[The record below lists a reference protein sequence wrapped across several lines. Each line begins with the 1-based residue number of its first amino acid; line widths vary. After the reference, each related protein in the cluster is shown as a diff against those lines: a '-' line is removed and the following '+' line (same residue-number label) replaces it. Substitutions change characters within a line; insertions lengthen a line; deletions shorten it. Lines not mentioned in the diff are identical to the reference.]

1 MPLIQLVT
9 DLKSLKYGKDTPGGG
24 YSGQP
29 YIQAKIPDGLE
40 PKSADFILRG
50 GYLTVG
56 DSLTDIKRL
65 TKMFFDLKSPNG
77 LFFIAKQN
85 VLSNSAVRTQTS
97 GVLNE
102 GIYTPLSTLAEAGVI
117 AFGGHLNKQGI
128 NPFRASGAYA
138 DNEYLYYNK
147 ISQYN
152 SDWLNSGGATA
163 LDNRLFAL
171 YESRILNNSIGGY
184 DKPNNINV
192 DLKNTLL
199 TYRGGPGSILG
210 VGQTDIRFEDN
221 GNKRTGVNNV
231 QLINS
236 GFFGSRKALPIP
248 GSPFSINV
256 IETPKNPAAGN
267 FSVFKRPNSRTTSLF
282 IAPYGVSDAYEA
294 ATNQLLPQGPNGSG
308 SISLNGGYTFDP
320 SFYYNVYKSGSLTPY
335 DPVINSQKILQSIDI
350 NNKQVGGLQIEPFR
364 PWTWGGPTIY
374 TPNGSIDFKNFLPR
388 FDLNKPQSGSLDPK
402 LLATFTSE
410 SKVRKS
416 VDSSNGVQ
424 AAGQAVKV
432 LKPWTKQNVYNTP
445 SGEIVSLFLP
455 DTNVNTPQ
463 SSSSA
468 ISKTGIIEDQNVY
481 VYSGALTKTERVNP
495 SSGNHLSP
503 KIQDFRKVLR
513 DRLGETSEQG
523 KKATALGATP
533 IAPNYQT
540 ENIETRVHLGN
551 PGKRA
556 DKNYS
561 DYTTGIAYQGAV
573 KALDQIN
580 ALPIYRS
587 DSVQKDSEAYPV
599 NDLVK
604 FRIAA
609 IDGTAPNFQT
619 FIHFRAFIDSFSDSY
634 TAEWT
639 GNKYM
644 GRGEDFYTYNG
655 FGRTISL
662 SFTVAAQSKQELIPM
677 YQKLNYLA
685 SNLAPDYSPSGYMRG
700 PLVQLTM
707 GGYLYE
713 QVGFITALTYDVPND
728 TTWEIGINT
737 EGGSDSDVKELPHRI
752 NVSSFNFTP
761 IHNFVPQKQGL
772 TFTGGKGKVTGFGRQ
787 RYIALSNGSNTNWSP
802 QNPTF

>member
-1 MPLIQLVT
+1 MPLVELVT

-40 PKSADFILRG
+40 PKSPDFILRG

-97 GVLNE
+97 GILNE
-102 GIYTPLSTLAEAGVI
+102 GIYTPLNTLAEAGVI
-117 AFGGHLNKQGI
+117 AFGGHLNKQGV
-128 NPFRASGAYA
+128 NPFRVSGAYA
-138 DNEYLYYNK
+138 SNEYLYYNK

-152 SDWLNSGGATA
+152 LDWINSGGATA

-184 DKPNNINV
+184 AKPNNINV
-192 DLKNTLL
+192 DLKNTVL
-199 TYRGGPGSILG
+199 TYGGGPGSILG
-210 VGQTDIRFEDN
+210 VGQTNIRFEDN

-231 QLINS
+231 QLLNS
-236 GFFGSRKALPIP
+236 GFFGQRKQVPIP
-248 GSPFSINV
+248 GTPFFSSI

-267 FSVFKRPNSRTTSLF
+267 YSVFRRPNDKTSDLF
-282 IAPYGVSDAYEA
+282 ITPYGVTDAYEA
-294 ATNQLLPQGPNGSG
+294 ATGQLLPQGPNPEGV
-308 SISLNGGYTFDP
+308 ITKNGGYTFDP
-320 SFYYNVYKSGSLTPY
+320 SFAYNVYKPGTLTPNAE
-335 DPVINSQKILQSIDI
+335 VTGSQKI
-350 NNKQVGGLQIEPFR
+350 
-364 PWTWGGPTIY
+364 
-374 TPNGSIDFKNFLPR
+374 
-388 FDLNKPQSGSLDPK
+388 
-402 LLATFTSE
+402 
-410 SKVRKS
+410 RKS
-416 VDSSNGVQ
+416 VDSRSGIQ
-424 AAGQAVKV
+424 AAGQKIDV
-432 LKPWTKQNVYNTP
+432 LKPWTKRNIYPTP
-445 SGEIVSLFLP
+445 SGEIVSISLP
-455 DTNVNTPQ
+455 NTNVNTPQ
-463 SSSSA
+463 SGSLSKIPDGSSTWTPKQDNPDSLKYL
-468 ISKTGIIEDQNVY
+468 KTVNSPDNKGVSGKYIRLTGDRLVNNYNPDGKPVDDYFHNVY
-481 VYSGALTKTERVNP
+481 EPAIEGNTWPKNTPLIYANNTFTYNQSDLIETPETEGKLTSSPRV
-495 SSGNHLSP
+495 
-503 KIQDFRKVLR
+503 QDFRKVLR
-513 DRLGETSEQG
+513 STLKTPYKER
-523 KKATALGATP
+523 ALKSGATP
-533 IAPNYQT
+533 ESPDYQT
-540 ENIETRVHLGN
+540 ENIETRVHLGD

-556 DKNYS
+556 TKDYS
-561 DYTTGIAYQGAV
+561 NYTTGIAYQGAV
-573 KALDQIN
+573 KALDKIT

-587 DSVQKDSEAYPV
+587 DSVEEDSEAYPV

-609 IDGTAPNFQT
+609 IDGTAPNFKT

-634 TAEWT
+634 TADWT
-639 GNKYM
+639 ANKYM

-707 GGYLYE
+707 GGYLHE
-713 QVGFITALTYDVPND
+713 QVGFITALTYDVPQD

-737 EGGSDSDVKELPHRI
+737 SGGSDDTVKELPHRI

-772 TFTGGKGKVTGFGRQ
+772 TFTNGRGKVTGFGNQ
-787 RYIALSNGSNTNWSP
+787 RYIALSNGDNTNY
-802 QNPTF
+802 